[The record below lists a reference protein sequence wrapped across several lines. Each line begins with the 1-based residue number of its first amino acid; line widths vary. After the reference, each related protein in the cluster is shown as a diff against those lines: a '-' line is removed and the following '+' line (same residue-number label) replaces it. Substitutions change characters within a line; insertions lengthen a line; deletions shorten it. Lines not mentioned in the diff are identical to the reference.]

1 MEKNILLKVENLKK
15 YYSVGKSL
23 FSKPKTLKAIDDIS
37 FFIKKGETVSLVGE
51 SGCGKSTTGK
61 MILKIEEPTAGKIIY
76 DSKDIVGLNKNELKE
91 YRKKVQII
99 FQDPYSSLNPRW
111 KVGQIIGEPLLL
123 SGQDLGDYKDK
134 ILEIMDKVGLLKDH
148 YDRYPHQFSGG
159 QRQRICIAR
168 SLILQPELIVC
179 DEPVSALDVS
189 IQSQVLNL
197 LLDLQ
202 KEFNLT
208 YLFISHDLSVVNHI
222 SDRII
227 VMYLGKIVET
237 GSAEDIMN
245 NPKHPY
251 TKALLSA
258 VPDLSSAKNREKIL
272 LQGDIPTPLNPPKG
286 CRFST
291 RCPFVKSECSDI
303 DMKLIEVSDGHYTA
317 CPFKTF

>member
-1 MEKNILLKVENLKK
+1 MDNILLKVENLKK

-23 FSKPKTLKAIDDIS
+23 FEKPKTLKAIDDIS
-37 FFIKKGETVSLVGE
+37 FYIKKGETVSLVGE

-61 MILKIEEPTAGKIIY
+61 MILRIEDPTDGKIIY
-76 DSKDIVGLNKNELKE
+76 NGNDIVKLSKKELSE

-123 SGQDLGDYKDK
+123 SGHKIENYKEK
-134 ILEIMDKVGLLKDH
+134 ILEIMDKVGLLQDH
-148 YDRYPHQFSGG
+148 FDRYPHQFSGG

-168 SLILQPELIVC
+168 SLILRPELIVC

-197 LLDLQ
+197 LLELQ

-227 VMYLGKIVET
+227 VMYLGKIVES
-237 GSAEDIMN
+237 GSADAIIN
-245 NPKHPY
+245 NPRHPY

-258 VPDLSSAKNREKIL
+258 VPEVSAERKKERLI
-272 LQGDIPTPLNPPKG
+272 LQGDIPTPLNPPPG

-291 RCPFVKSECSDI
+291 RCPFAKSECSEI
-303 DMKLIEVSDGHYTA
+303 DMNLIEIEKEHYTA
-317 CPFKTF
+317 CPFQ

>member
-1 MEKNILLKVENLKK
+1 MDNNILLKVENLKK
-15 YYSVGKSL
+15 YYSIGKS
-23 FSKPKTLKAIDDIS
+23 FFKKPKTLKAIDDIS
-37 FFIKKGETVSLVGE
+37 FFIKKGETISLVGE

-61 MILKIEEPTAGKIIY
+61 MILKIEEPTSGQLTY
-76 DSKDIVGLNKNELKE
+76 NGKDIINLNKNELIE

-123 SGQDLGDYKDK
+123 SGEHIDNHKDK
-134 ILEIMDKVGLLKDH
+134 ILDVMDKVGLLKDH

-168 SLILQPELIVC
+168 SIILQPELIVC

-237 GSAEDIMN
+237 GSAENIMN

-251 TKALLSA
+251 TKALLSS
-258 VPDLSSAKNREKIL
+258 VPDLSTFKNKKRIL
-272 LQGDIPTPLNPPKG
+272 LQGDIPTPLNPPEG
-286 CRFST
+286 CIFST
-291 RCPFVKSECSDI
+291 RCPFSKKGCSDI
-303 DMKLIEVSDGHYTA
+303 DMALIKTGDEHYTA
-317 CPFKTF
+317 CPFETI